1 MLFWIT
7 DAAREKDDAIL
18 PACIA
23 EMEAHRRQ
31 LMNDFQISPELV
43 VKCAKDIQVCHA
55 NLIRRG
61 YNKVSGQVNLRQSS
75 FCKNSATITM
85 RFISREMVNAVIK
98 AMEDKQYI
106 V

>member
-1 MLFWIT
+1 MLFWVT
-7 DAAREKDDAIL
+7 DAVREKDDSIL

-55 NLIRRG
+55 YLIRRG
-61 YNKVSGQVNLRQSS
+61 YNNVSGFLYEFSYYNHEIH
-75 FCKNSATITM
+75 F
-85 RFISREMVNAVIK
+85 
-98 AMEDKQYI
+98 
-106 V
+106 

>member
-1 MLFWIT
+1 
-7 DAAREKDDAIL
+7 
-18 PACIA
+18 
-23 EMEAHRRQ
+23 MEAHRRQ

-61 YNKVSGQVNLRQSS
+61 YNKVSRQSS
-75 FCKNSATITM
+75 FCMNAATIAM

>member
-1 MLFWIT
+1 MKFEFVLFWIT
-7 DAAREKDDAIL
+7 EAEREKDDAIS
-18 PACIA
+18 PACIS

-43 VKCAKDIQVCHA
+43 VKCAKDIQVCHTH
-55 NLIRRG
+55 LIRRG
-61 YNKVSGQVNLRQSS
+61 CNQSS
-75 FCKNSATITM
+75 FCMNPATITM

-98 AMEDKQYI
+98 AMEDKQYT

>member
-1 MLFWIT
+1 MIFEFTSLWIT

-55 NLIRRG
+55 YLIRRG
-61 YNKVSGQVNLRQSS
+61 YNQVSS
-75 FCKNSATITM
+75 FFCMNSATITM

>member
-1 MLFWIT
+1 MLFWVT
-7 DAAREKDDAIL
+7 DAVREKDDAIL

-23 EMEAHRRQ
+23 EIEAHRRH
-31 LMNDFQISPELV
+31 LMIDFQISPELV
-43 VKCAKDIQVCHA
+43 GKCAKDILVSHA
-55 NLIRRG
+55 YLIRRG
-61 YNKVSGQVNLRQSS
+61 YNQVSGQIRRQSS
-75 FCKNSATITM
+75 FCTNSATITM

>member
-1 MLFWIT
+1 MLFWVT
-7 DAAREKDDAIL
+7 DAVREKDDAIL

-55 NLIRRG
+55 YLIRRG
-61 YNKVSGQVNLRQSS
+61 YNQVKNLPTTKLFLYEFRYYNHEIH
-75 FCKNSATITM
+75 F
-85 RFISREMVNAVIK
+85 
-98 AMEDKQYI
+98 
-106 V
+106 

>member
-1 MLFWIT
+1 
-7 DAAREKDDAIL
+7 
-18 PACIA
+18 
-23 EMEAHRRQ
+23 MEAHRRQ

-55 NLIRRG
+55 YLIRRG
-61 YNKVSGQVNLRQSS
+61 YNH
-75 FCKNSATITM
+75 FCMNSATITM

>member
-1 MLFWIT
+1 MAAYHPLLFWYFNFLLFWVT
-7 DAAREKDDAIL
+7 DAVREKDDAIL

-55 NLIRRG
+55 YLIRRG
-61 YNKVSGQVNLRQSS
+61 YNQVNLFLYEFSYYNHEIH
-75 FCKNSATITM
+75 F
-85 RFISREMVNAVIK
+85 
-98 AMEDKQYI
+98 
-106 V
+106 